1 MWNKLFYSIEGWHKL
16 KSGRAAWRRYC
27 ARVGLKHGS
36 VKTVHCLH
44 SRFKPARAVS
54 NDEYPT
60 SIYSKKNIK
69 WRLEPTTLF
78 TEAGDVVQNEDT
90 PISKAGFSL
99 EQRVVIRSD
108 WRLEIQWLTKSHELN
123 FSYYNTNLVCNSLP
137 NNVPMICHRHVGV
150 LKSQFS
156 SLIGQAYLDRISQR
170 ILSMT
175 DCVWFWDRL
184 IFQDFKQSV
193 ITSMV
198 F

>member
-1 MWNKLFYSIEGWHKL
+1 MRGGTNWK
-16 KSGRAAWRRYC
+16 ADARRDEDI

-90 PISKAGFSL
+90 PIS
-99 EQRVVIRSD
+99 
-108 WRLEIQWLTKSHELN
+108 
-123 FSYYNTNLVCNSLP
+123 
-137 NNVPMICHRHVGV
+137 
-150 LKSQFS
+150 
-156 SLIGQAYLDRISQR
+156 
-170 ILSMT
+170 
-175 DCVWFWDRL
+175 
-184 IFQDFKQSV
+184 
-193 ITSMV
+193 
-198 F
+198 